1 MMILREKPQDTI
13 KMGSLKSG
21 TTYIYEQADGIT
33 YARECGAP
41 PSERFEIGRTA
52 ERQSLIDE
60 LRESELWEGIHQAA
74 KSNTVLRE
82 ALDRAVTI
90 YHLSKK

>member
-1 MMILREKPQDTI
+1 MGKLKP
-13 KMGSLKSG
+13 G

-33 YARECGAP
+33 YARECGAL
-41 PSERFEIGRTA
+41 PSERFEIGRTV
-52 ERQSLIDE
+52 EKQSLIDE
-60 LRESELWEGIHQAA
+60 LRESQLWGEIHRAA